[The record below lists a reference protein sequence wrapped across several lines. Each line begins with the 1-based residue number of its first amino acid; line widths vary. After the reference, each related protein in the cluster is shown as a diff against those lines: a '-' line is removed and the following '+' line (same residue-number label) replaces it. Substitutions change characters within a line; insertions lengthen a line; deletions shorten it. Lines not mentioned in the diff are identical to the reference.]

1 LPFRANGL
9 TIPAKSGG
17 HLTRTIRAAV
27 ASGALKAVT
36 ARGGSNA
43 RVLAAA
49 GLEAADLD
57 DPDRLIDLESILRLS
72 CAAAEEARND
82 AFGLHAGETWSLS
95 ALGVLTYAVLNAPT
109 VGTAL
114 RNLDRYG
121 RSHLQGGGIRF
132 ASDGGEARLGY
143 ELAVADRELA
153 RQHVEAAAVV
163 GVRIVR
169 RLAGDDWRPRRV
181 LFGHRRPRD
190 VCEHERIFACPLS
203 FGQETNLSIVFDA
216 AVLAKSVRGADRRL
230 LPLVE
235 RHLEEVLAKLGDDHW
250 LQGVR
255 GTIAEA
261 LCDGGPTLRVIA
273 KRMGM
278 SVRTLQRRLDDHGV
292 LFKALVAEIRG
303 ELARRYLAEGRAN
316 LTEVAFLL
324 GYSELSGFDRAFRR
338 WTGSTPL
345 EARKNLRS
353 APAS

>member
-1 LPFRANGL
+1 M
-9 TIPAKSGG
+9 
-17 HLTRTIRAAV
+17 
-27 ASGALKAVT
+27 
-36 ARGGSNA
+36 
-43 RVLAAA
+43 
-49 GLEAADLD
+49 
-57 DPDRLIDLESILRLS
+57 LRLS
-72 CAAAEEARND
+72 RAAAEESRND

-95 ALGVLTYAVLNAPT
+95 ALGILTYAVLNAPT

-121 RSHLQGGGIRF
+121 RSHLQGGGILF
-132 ASDGGEARLGY
+132 ATDSREARLRY

-190 VCEHERIFACPLS
+190 VSEHERIFCCPLS
-203 FGQETNLSIVFDA
+203 FGHEANLSIVFDA
-216 AVLAKSVRGADRRL
+216 AVLGNAVRGADRRL

-235 RHLEEVLAKLGDDHW
+235 RHLEEVLAALGDDHW
-250 LQGVR
+250 LQAVR
-255 GTIAEA
+255 GVIAEA
-261 LCDGGPTLRVIA
+261 LCDGGPTLRAIA

-278 SVRTLQRRLDDHGV
+278 SVRTLQRRLDDHDV
-292 LFKALVAEIRG
+292 LFKDLVAQIRR
-303 ELARRYLAEGRAN
+303 ELAQRYLADGRAN

-345 EARKNLRS
+345 EARRSLRT
-353 APAS
+353 AEMR